1 MPAHS
6 CIAIWFGPEKRSY
19 GASTEISVREASGPE
34 NEKSNLRLPSLRA
47 WNPRYRTVDFGSF
60 INSPTKQPLQ
70 LPRDFNAE
78 STSATSCPALNES
91 SCDWAQRAPRE
102 YGEAALLVPLR
113 DSGAC
118 GHIPWRTLGR
128 RCLKYPCNKQR
139 PLH

>member
-6 CIAIWFGPEKRSY
+6 CIAIRFCPEKRSN
-19 GASTEISVREASGPE
+19 GASTEISFREASGAE

-60 INSPTKQPLQ
+60 INVLHEEPLQ
-70 LPRDFNAE
+70 WSRDFNAE
-78 STSATSCPALNES
+78 STFATSCPALNGS

-102 YGEAALLVPLR
+102 SGESALLVPLR

-128 RCLKYPCNKQR
+128 RCLKYTCNKR
-139 PLH
+139 